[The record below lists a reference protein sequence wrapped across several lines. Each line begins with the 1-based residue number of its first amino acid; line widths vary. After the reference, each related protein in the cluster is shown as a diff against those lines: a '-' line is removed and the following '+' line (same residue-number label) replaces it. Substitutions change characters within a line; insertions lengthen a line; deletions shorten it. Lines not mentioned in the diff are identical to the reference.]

1 MKGGNVQEFLD
12 TLSLGIEKEFKFRDR
27 TLFAQGGV
35 KDGVWTMTVDQWDP
49 PVEDYIWSTQG
60 ETMEQCFNEF
70 LEARIFDGR
79 TFWDTESEMEWVAG

>member
-1 MKGGNVQEFLD
+1 
-12 TLSLGIEKEFKFRDR
+12 
-27 TLFAQGGV
+27 
-35 KDGVWTMTVDQWDP
+35 MTVDQWDP

-70 LEARIFDGR
+70 LEAHIFDGR